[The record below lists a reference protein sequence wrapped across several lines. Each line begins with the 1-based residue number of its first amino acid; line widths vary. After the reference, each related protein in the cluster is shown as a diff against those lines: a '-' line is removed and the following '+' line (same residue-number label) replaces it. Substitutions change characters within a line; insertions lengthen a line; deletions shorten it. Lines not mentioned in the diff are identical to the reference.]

1 LTPIGSSPAAAKPT
15 VPERR
20 PGSRMSEECRRA
32 AGQDAM
38 TMTGPA
44 TRGTFGSR
52 PTPTSCA
59 LRRALLDE
67 RGGPLPALPLAL
79 TVLAG

>member
-1 LTPIGSSPAAAKPT
+1 
-15 VPERR
+15 
-20 PGSRMSEECRRA
+20 
-32 AGQDAM
+32 M